1 MTNMTEQEFSD
12 WLQEAFKTVGKK
24 LPDDGSLDFDNAY
37 YDNSRPF
44 PAWVVPIFGTR
55 IACNISQAFP

>member
-44 PAWVVPIFGTR
+44 PAWVVPIRPVPPNSTK
-55 IACNISQAFP
+55 P

>member
-44 PAWVVPIFGTR
+44 PAWVVPIHKALASTSSR
-55 IACNISQAFP
+55 IES